1 MQAATCVQLF
11 GCFRLMVDGRIAHIP
26 LQAQRL
32 VAFVAVGSAPV
43 DRQLLAERLWPFSR
57 HARAHANLRTALWR
71 VRQAAPAMLT
81 VSSDAIELGS
91 QVTVDYRQFLES
103 DRFRTPTC
111 ERAQLIKDLRAELL
125 PGWDEDWLTIERERA
140 RQMRMRRLEEM
151 SRDLL
156 TSGRTAEAIE
166 AAFASIEIEPLRE
179 SAHLALIEAHVKDG
193 NRAEA
198 VHQVERVR
206 AMLREE
212 LGIGPSSQFL
222 DRLTQLGLTSTA

>member
-1 MQAATCVQLF
+1 
-11 GCFRLMVDGRIAHIP
+11 
-26 LQAQRL
+26 
-32 VAFVAVGSAPV
+32 
-43 DRQLLAERLWPFSR
+43 
-57 HARAHANLRTALWR
+57 
-71 VRQAAPAMLT
+71 
-81 VSSDAIELGS
+81 
-91 QVTVDYRQFLES
+91 
-103 DRFRTPTC
+103 
-111 ERAQLIKDLRAELL
+111 
-125 PGWDEDWLTIERERA
+125 
-140 RQMRMRRLEEM
+140 MRRLEEM